1 MDLRRAR
8 ISGAKR
14 IQAIRATIKPPDNAS
29 HDHRVQCMGS
39 DSGSHAAQG
48 RAANLQ
54 NGRFEEENGS
64 LRGARNAPQGGET
77 SYYSY
82 RNEGPMAVS
91 IMAGNPALKELSA
104 DLKRRMDQ
112 AVSGFQTNLASARTG
127 RASVHMLDQIKVDY
141 YGTPTPI
148 NQMAQVS
155 APEPQLILISPYD
168 PTMLKEIEKAIQA
181 SDLGFNPI
189 SDGKV
194 VRVPV
199 PPMTEERRREV
210 CKHINKVLEE
220 HRTAVRNVRRDG
232 NDALKKLA
240 KDKKIG
246 EDEEKRALEEVQ
258 KMTDD
263 EIRRMEDLSRRKEAE
278 VMQV

>member
-1 MDLRRAR
+1 M
-8 ISGAKR
+8 
-14 IQAIRATIKPPDNAS
+14 AS
-29 HDHRVQCMGS
+29 FM
-39 DSGSHAAQG
+39 
-48 RAANLQ
+48 
-54 NGRFEEENGS
+54 E
-64 LRGARNAPQGGET
+64 
-77 SYYSY
+77 
-82 RNEGPMAVS
+82 
-91 IMAGNPALKELSA
+91 GNPALKGLYS

-112 AVSGFQTNLASARTG
+112 SVADFQANLAATRTG

-155 APEPQLILISPYD
+155 APEPQLIVISPWD
-168 PTMLKEIEKAIQA
+168 PTVVKEIEKAIQA

-194 VRVPV
+194 IRVPV
-199 PPMTEERRREV
+199 PPMTEERRRDV

-240 KDKKIG
+240 KEKKIS
-246 EDEEKRALEEVQ
+246 EDDEKRALEEIQ
-258 KMTDD
+258 KMTDG
-263 EIRRMEDLSRRKEAE
+263 EIRRMEELSQKKEAE